1 MNYLT
6 PPDSDGITIPSQVH
20 VESGNSSQDK
30 VEDKGVFIQVSA
42 RIRPLIS
49 TEKGSKEV
57 VEVTEED

>member
-30 VEDKGVFIQVSA
+30 VEDKGVFI
-42 RIRPLIS
+42 
-49 TEKGSKEV
+49 
-57 VEVTEED
+57 